1 MTKKQ
6 LKHNANA
13 PLYVH
18 FLFVVLEKNKKI
30 KRETHLRDSLPSVSI
45 SGTLLCR
52 PVFAYRRTLLDDV
65 QPMFHH
71 GT

>member
-30 KRETHLRDSLPSVSI
+30 KRETHLRDSLPSI
-45 SGTLLCR
+45 SGTFFCR
-52 PVFAYRRTLLDDV
+52 PVSVCRRTLRDDV